1 MNLFTIFVLKTWLL
15 ISPSFKKLY
24 KLCKSETDSTKFILE
39 HFSSPFIVYKP
50 RELFLNTL
58 SAETAQVEN
67 FYCVFSEKIEDCTVL
82 THQHLTRIKAFIC
95 SLARGLYVTSLKS
108 SYFTSSIIATVF

>member
-1 MNLFTIFVLKTWLL
+1 MHDIFLKDLAIYFYT
-15 ISPSFKKLY
+15 FQKVC

-39 HFSSPFIVYKP
+39 HFSSPFIVCKP

-67 FYCVFSEKIEDCTVL
+67 FYCVFAEKIEDNLPFFL
-82 THQHLTRIKAFIC
+82 TNTWHR
-95 SLARGLYVTSLKS
+95 
-108 SYFTSSIIATVF
+108 